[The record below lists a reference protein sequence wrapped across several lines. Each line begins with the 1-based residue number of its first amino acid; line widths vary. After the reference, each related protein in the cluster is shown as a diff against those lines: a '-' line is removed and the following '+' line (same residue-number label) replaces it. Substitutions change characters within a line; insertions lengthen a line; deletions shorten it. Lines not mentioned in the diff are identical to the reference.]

1 MEWIVLRLSHQ
12 VHLIFQLD
20 NELESSIFENMKPE
34 LTSFI
39 NSKFIEKIEID
50 KVVNLVEKPKTIYTN
65 KDKYEYLSKK
75 NKNLIDLKNKLGL
88 DFEF

>member
-1 MEWIVLRLSHQ
+1 MS
-12 VHLIFQLD
+12 
-20 NELESSIFENMKPE
+20 
-34 LTSFI
+34 
-39 NSKFIEKIEID
+39 KIEVD
-50 KVVNLVEKPKTIYTN
+50 KVVNLVEKPKTNNTN

>member
-1 MEWIVLRLSHQ
+1 
-12 VHLIFQLD
+12 
-20 NELESSIFENMKPE
+20 MKPE

-39 NSKFIEKIEID
+39 NSKFIEKIKID